1 MGSADVV
8 PGVSGGT
15 IAFISGIYEEL
26 IHSIKSID
34 LGAVRLLFSFKLR
47 EFWYSINAPFL
58 LVLVLGIGTS
68 IISLAKV
75 ITYLLNTFPI
85 QVWSFFFGLIVISAL
100 SVATQIKNR
109 NSLTVL
115 AGVIGVVIAYII
127 TSSTPSSTPD
137 DLWFIFISGTV
148 AICAMILPGISGS
161 FILLIFGKY
170 EYILNALKDID
181 LTVILTFIVGCAFGI
196 ISFARLVSWL
206 LKKYHDFTIA
216 LLAGFMI
223 GSLNKIWPWKITT
236 QFRVDS
242 HGEQVPF
249 IQENILPTEYLNL
262 TGEPP
267 LILFALFFMAVGFFT
282 IVIIE
287 KVALAI
293 RKKSHA

>member
-267 LILFALFFMAVGFFT
+267 LILYALFFMAVGFFT

-287 KVALAI
+287 KIALAI

>member
-115 AGVIGVVIAYII
+115 AGVIGVVIAFII

-267 LILFALFFMAVGFFT
+267 LILYALFFMAVGFFT

-287 KVALAI
+287 KIALAI